1 MNWTEFNHPEQLNQ
15 IVEQSY
21 IRDQVIFKHSTR
33 CSISVLAKNRL
44 ERSVPPENVCF
55 HYLDLLENRTVSNLV
70 ADHFEVIH
78 ASPQILMIRNGS
90 CIYDE
95 SHQAITME
103 DINEQHEAR

>member
-1 MNWTEFNHPEQLNQ
+1 MNWTEFNQPEQLNQ

-21 IRDQVIFKHSTR
+21 NRDQVIFKHSTR

-44 ERSVPPENVCF
+44 ERSTAPEDISF
-55 HYLDLLENRTVSNLV
+55 HYLDLLQNRAVSNLV
-70 ADHFEVIH
+70 ADHFDVTH
-78 ASPQILMIRNGS
+78 ASPQVLMIRNGS

-103 DINEQHEAR
+103 DISEQHQAR